1 MNIVVTGASK
11 GIGREIV
18 KLLGNNPEHHIY
30 ALSRDF
36 EKLTSLKK
44 QCLFPDNIHIYEVDL
59 SKEIPHTL
67 FEKEVMKLDK
77 IDILINNAGSLIHK
91 SFLEMNQKEWKSI
104 YETNVFSVAK
114 LIKKLYPQLLKS
126 ETAHIVNIGSMGGVE
141 NSMKFP
147 GLAAYSSSKA
157 ALANLTQCLAEE
169 FKGTSIHCNCLCLG
183 AVQTEMLEE
192 AFPGYKAPTT
202 SKEMAEFIIHFSLHQ
217 RALFNGK
224 IIQVASTTP

>member
-11 GIGREIV
+11 GIGREVV
-18 KLLGNNPEHHIY
+18 KLLGNNAEHHIY
-30 ALSRDF
+30 AISRDF
-36 EKLTSLKK
+36 EKLISLKK
-44 QCLFPDNIHIYEVDL
+44 ECQFPDNIHIYEVDL
-59 SKEIPHTL
+59 SEKIEDTL
-67 FEKEVMKLDK
+67 FQKEVLKQEK
-77 IDILINNAGSLIHK
+77 IDILINNAGRLIHK
-91 SFLEMNQKEWKSI
+91 SFLEMNEEEWKSI

-114 LIKKLYPQLLKS
+114 LIKLLHPLLLKS
-126 ETAHIVNIGSMGGVE
+126 ENAHIVNIGSMGGVE
-141 NSMKFP
+141 NSIKFP

-169 FKGTSIHCNCLCLG
+169 FKENSIHCNCLCLG

-202 SKEMAEFIIHFSLHQ
+202 SKEIAEFIVHFALHQ